1 MSLYN
6 KIIDVQKLTLAW
18 NEVKKN
24 HPAAG
29 VDNVTFEQFE
39 EGKTERIRQLY
50 QELKEHRYR
59 VLPVKRVMLYKGEK
73 AREIALYA

>member
-6 KIIDVQKLTLAW
+6 KIIDLQKLSQAW
-18 NEVKKN
+18 KEARKN

-39 EGKTERIRQLY
+39 EGKAEGLRQLH
-50 QELKEHRYR
+50 QEL
-59 VLPVKRVMLYKGEK
+59 
-73 AREIALYA
+73 REIGRAHV